1 MLFKSFRDLI
11 AWQEARALVKEVY
24 SSFTD
29 GKGNRDFGY
38 KDQIQR
44 ATVSIMSNIAEGFG
58 SGSNKSF
65 IIFLSYSFRSAME
78 VESLL
83 YVALD
88 LQYISEEQ
96 MNFLLTKTHRIQN
109 LVGGLIRH
117 LKSKQPK

>member
-1 MLFKSFRDLI
+1 MLFKTFKDLI
-11 AWQEARALVKEVY
+11 AWQEARTLVTEVY
-24 SSFTD
+24 SAFIES
-29 GKGNRDFGY
+29 KGNRDYGY
-38 KDQIQR
+38 RDQIQR
-44 ATVSIMSNIAEGFG
+44 AAVSIMSNIAEGIG

-65 IIFLSYSFRSAME
+65 IVFLSYSFRSAME

-88 LQYISEEQ
+88 LKYISEEQ
-96 MNFLLTKTHRIQN
+96 MSFLITKTHRIQN